1 MKRPTNLLQLFALV
15 LALCHFPAPAAGAGY
30 GFESA
35 RAYLETRSRDMTD
48 FENRFENDLF
58 QNLDDANAINIKYA
72 TTPPEY
78 ALYRIN
84 LAKDIVASSKKPERL
99 NALCQNFVFID
110 TAEKDY
116 NAKIQAY
123 NESIAEKF
131 IQRETYQI
139 MDDDALREVL
149 VNYLATYNMIY
160 GFKNLEALKVKIE
173 KSVPYKTEDGD
184 FAILYTV
191 HVMEKGAGAA
201 PKSPPAAEAAAPKAG
216 TGADAVSSVEA
227 AADAEAG
234 ADADVPPDVSDRLFL
249 VTYRNGDIVNFEQ
262 ATDDPADMA
271 VLKLCGKGQ

>member
-48 FENRFENDLF
+48 FQNRFENDLF

-84 LAKDIVASSKKPERL
+84 LAKDIVGSSKKPEKL
-99 NALCQNFVFID
+99 NALCQNFIFID

-131 IQRETYQI
+131 IQRETYQL

-160 GFKNLEALKVKIE
+160 GFKNPETLKIKIE
-173 KSVPYKTEDGD
+173 KSVPYKTEDSD

-191 HVMEKGAGAA
+191 HVIEKGTDAA
-201 PKSPPAAEAAAPKAG
+201 PPSSPAADAAATEAG
-216 TGADAVSSVEA
+216 PAAGADAG
-227 AADAEAG
+227 AG
-234 ADADVPPDVSDRLFL
+234 ADADVPPNVSDRLFL
-249 VTYRNGDIVNFEQ
+249 ATYHNGEIVNFEQ
-262 ATDDPADMA
+262 ATDDPADLA
-271 VLKLCGKGQ
+271 VLKLCGKAQ